1 MSVQFPVTYCPG
13 WFFSGGSIRG
23 EGFWLVQNC
32 LEGRAEQLGWR
43 WVLKGVQEALAL
55 GSAFGACSI
64 TFSLGHPGVPFP
76 LLSVTELPPGDW
88 VEERDP
94 CRSQA
99 SGNWQLAFLR
109 PSPSSTVTYLS
120 GLPGIKSLGR
130 DRPGLSL
137 KHSSRSRAVR
147 SRGSVLPWFPD
158 PVSPCYIRTFGP
170 PAAAA
175 VAPHSGSSEPTAS
188 PKPPPKS

>member
-88 VEERDP
+88 VEERETP
-94 CRSQA
+94 VGRRLVGT
-99 SGNWQLAFLR
+99 GNSHFYVR
-109 PSPSSTVTYLS
+109 
-120 GLPGIKSLGR
+120 LPH
-130 DRPGLSL
+130 PLSL
-137 KHSSRSRAVR
+137 
-147 SRGSVLPWFPD
+147 
-158 PVSPCYIRTFGP
+158 T
-170 PAAAA
+170 
-175 VAPHSGSSEPTAS
+175 
-188 PKPPPKS
+188 